1 MPDTVLTATIG
12 VGEGVL
18 PVAAD
23 PGPGPVFVDSEA
35 MLVLSRGSTSILVS
49 RGAYGTVAA
58 GHASGAAV
66 VDATAAFVGT
76 NTGLVLSG
84 GITATPTELNYLHNS
99 VPGTSVASKAAVLG
113 TTKNLDILGLPVG
126 GLKIGASGAEVATT
140 MTAAE
145 LNALHN
151 SGITNQDLIDLHATV
166 NGAPFYGMTGFRA
179 ETFPRQMCPETNS
192 VIATTGQIY
201 VHLIYI
207 PGGTSVTNVTFWSA
221 TSAASIPTA
230 YAFGLYNYSATAP
243 TLIGSSADQTTT
255 AWGANTMK
263 TLALT
268 GGPFTI
274 TTSGLYYVA
283 IGVVATTVPT
293 LKGMAIRLDGT
304 LNAAAPILAGI
315 NATAYVSGATPGTI
329 GATTAG
335 LTSVWAG
342 LS

>member
-12 VGEGVL
+12 IGECVL

-35 MLVLSRGSTSILVS
+35 MLVLSRGVTSILVQ
-49 RGAYGTVAA
+49 RAAFGTTVA

-66 VDATAAFVGT
+66 VDAAPAFVGT

-84 GITATPTELNYLHNS
+84 GITATPTELNYIHNS

-113 TTKNLDILGLPVG
+113 ATKNLDVLALPVG
-126 GLKIGASGAEVATT
+126 GLAIGPGAGTATT

-145 LNALHN
+145 LNVLH
-151 SGITNQDLIDLHATV
+151 SAGVTNQDLINAHAAIP
-166 NGAPFYGMTGFRA
+166 GAPLYGLTGFKA
-179 ETFPRQMCPETNS
+179 ETFPRQMCPEIDS

-201 VHLIYI
+201 CHLIYI
-207 PGGTSVTNVTFWSA
+207 PGGTSVTSVTFWSA
-221 TSAASIPTA
+221 VTAASAPTH

-243 TLIGSSADQTTT
+243 TLIGSSADQTST
-255 AWGANTMK
+255 AWGANTML

-268 GGPFTI
+268 SGPFVVA
-274 TTSGLYYVA
+274 TSGLYYVA
-283 IGVVATTVPT
+283 LGMVATTVPT
-293 LKGMAIRLDGT
+293 LKGMTGRTNGT
-304 LNAAAPILAGI
+304 LNAGAPILAGI
-315 NATAYVSGATPGTI
+315 NATAYTTGALPGTI

-335 LTSVWAG
+335 LISVWVG

>member
-12 VGEGVL
+12 IGECVL
-18 PVAAD
+18 PVAAN
-23 PGPGPVFVDSEA
+23 PGPGPLFVDSEA
-35 MLVLSRGSTSILVS
+35 MLVVSQGNTSILVS
-49 RGAYGTVAA
+49 RAAFGTVAA

-84 GITATPTELNYLHNS
+84 GITATPTEINELHG
-99 VPGTSVASKAAVLG
+99 VVAGTSSASKAAVLG
-113 TTKNLDILGLPVG
+113 ANKNLDILVLPQSGLRIGSGVG
-126 GLKIGASGAEVATT
+126 TT
-140 MTAAE
+140 VTTTGAE
-145 LNALHN
+145 LNVLH
-151 SGITNQDLIDLHATV
+151 SAGITNQDLINTHALPA
-166 NGAPFYGMTGFRA
+166 GLPQYGMTGFLA

-207 PGGTSVTNVTFWSA
+207 PGGTSVTNVTFWSG
-221 TSAASIPTA
+221 TSAANIPTA

-274 TTSGLYYVA
+274 ATSGLYYVA
-283 IGVVATTVPT
+283 AGIVATTVPT
-293 LKGMAIRLDGT
+293 LKGMAIRLDGS
-304 LNAAAPILAGI
+304 LNAAAPIVAGI
-315 NATAYVSGATPGTI
+315 NATAYVSGAMPGTI

-335 LTSVWAG
+335 LVSVWAG